1 MEIAL
6 ILSTVA
12 IVAVHYITL
21 YSMEKD
27 KKNNT
32 HVIECRGA
40 RKHNENK
47 DIEVNK

>member
-27 KKNNT
+27 KKQNT
-32 HVIECRGA
+32 HVIECRGTI
-40 RKHNENK
+40 KQNENK
-47 DIEVNK
+47 DIKV